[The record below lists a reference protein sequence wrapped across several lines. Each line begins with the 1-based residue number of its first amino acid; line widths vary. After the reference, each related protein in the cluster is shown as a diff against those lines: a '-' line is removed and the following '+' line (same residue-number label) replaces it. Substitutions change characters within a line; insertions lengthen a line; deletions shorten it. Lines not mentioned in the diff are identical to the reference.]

1 MHSAGQESIGCKAET
16 CKPFGNPANRSSA
29 TAGHSL
35 SCPCHRAIT
44 LLAGHDPERA
54 LACALQPTNVT
65 VEEAEDYQPFV
76 EQAGSQANFPN
87 TTGTNPFALTGTVVR
102 YLAIGGTPLNSLL
115 VD

>member
-1 MHSAGQESIGCKAET
+1 M
-16 CKPFGNPANRSSA
+16 
-29 TAGHSL
+29 
-35 SCPCHRAIT
+35 
-44 LLAGHDPERA
+44 
-54 LACALQPTNVT
+54 T